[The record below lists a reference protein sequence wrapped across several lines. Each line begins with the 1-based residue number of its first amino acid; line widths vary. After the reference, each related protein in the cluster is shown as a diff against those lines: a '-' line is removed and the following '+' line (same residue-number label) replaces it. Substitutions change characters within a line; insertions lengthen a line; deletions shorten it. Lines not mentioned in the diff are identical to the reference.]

1 MSDYDRAQLPREL
14 SLLQT
19 EFSWYI
25 FEATGRGGRHVA
37 GLVSIH
43 RTGPRPQKIEPGL
56 ELLAGRDLPAPLR
69 DLVPSWLPVISPVR
83 VERDDRPL
91 VAVALYDL
99 DRGTLI
105 HTEHAIEHAALD
117 LATFSVSAPGFSL
130 AQGDTAAITASG
142 ERFALELALEA
153 NKPAVVFGDGS
164 PRLVHGKVETCYVQR
179 PRLAVRGRLRLDGET
194 IDELAGDAAHD
205 RQWMT
210 IGAPNLAWI
219 WPHLRL
225 ADGRE
230 LHGYVLRDSHS
241 GRELGRAGWVV
252 ERDGRV
258 RALRTFDVRAIATI
272 DTRRGA
278 VPTRFAVEL
287 DDLHVVLEHAIAD
300 PFLPML
306 AFGAALDAGIW
317 ESPARIAR
325 ASAPIAG
332 HCWVEVFDASTV
344 RLR

>member
-1 MSDYDRAQLPREL
+1 MQS
-14 SLLQT
+14 
-19 EFSWYI
+19 EFHWYI
-25 FEATGRGGRHVA
+25 FEAVGAAGRHVA

-43 RTGPRPQKIEPGL
+43 RTGPRPQKIEAGL
-56 ELLAGRDLPAPLR
+56 ELISGRDLPSPLR
-69 DLVPSWLPVISPVR
+69 DLVPSWLPVVSPVR

-99 DRGTLI
+99 DRAALI
-105 HTEHAIEHAALD
+105 HTESAIEHRELD
-117 LATFSVSAPGFSL
+117 LATFSVTAPRVRITTPSA
-130 AQGDTAAITASG
+130 IRASG
-142 ERFALELALEA
+142 ERFELDLVLEPT
-153 NKPAVVFGDGS
+153 KPAVVFGDGS

-179 PRLAVRGRLRLDGET
+179 PRLAVRGSLRLGDET
-194 IDELAGDAAHD
+194 IVGLAGDAAHD
-205 RQWMT
+205 HQWMT

-230 LHGYVLRDSHS
+230 LHGYVLRDSVDR
-241 GRELGRAGWVV
+241 RELGRAGWVV

-258 RALRTFDVRAIATI
+258 RRLRHFDVAPLATIATP
-272 DTRRGA
+272 RGD

-287 DDLHVVLEHAIAD
+287 DDLRVVLDHAIAD

-306 AFGAALDAGIW
+306 SFGAALDGGIW
-317 ESPARIAR
+317 ESPARIVE
-325 ASAPIAG
+325 ASSPIDG
-332 HCWVEVFDASTV
+332 HCWVEVFDAKAV